1 MGQFVEKHTCTP
13 VDGPELV
20 GESFLLEVVLRVDGS
35 DRGDVIVSPSPS
47 SVMSTSSL
55 HAAHHRLRADT

>member
-20 GESFLLEVVLRVDGS
+20 GESFLWGVLLRVDGS
-35 DRGDVIVSPSPS
+35 DRGDVIVSPS

-55 HAAHHRLRADT
+55 HAAHHRSRTDT